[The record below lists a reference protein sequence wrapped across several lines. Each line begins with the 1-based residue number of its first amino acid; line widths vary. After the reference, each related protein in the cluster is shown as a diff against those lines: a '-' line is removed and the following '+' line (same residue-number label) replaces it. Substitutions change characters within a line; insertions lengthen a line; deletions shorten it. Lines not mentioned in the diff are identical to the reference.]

1 MALFIYTLARTVWL
15 TLSMVLR
22 APSCLHSSIIIG
34 KLRRWQDG
42 DKRTPW
48 HKKPGLTNYRDME
61 GPGQLSRLH
70 TREILG
76 ASSSEPQVASHWGPV

>member
-1 MALFIYTLARTVWL
+1 MALFIYILARTVWL

-42 DKRTPW
+42 GKRTPW
-48 HKKPGLTNYRDME
+48 HKKQALTNME
-61 GPGQLSRLH
+61 GPGQLSWLH